1 MSDAVNTKLTNILQD
16 RPFESMTLTE
26 YHEALQCKIR
36 GTWNLHNASESLQL
50 KLDSFTMLSS
60 LSGIIGHV
68 AQANYAAGNVFL
80 DAFSAWRRARGL
92 PACSIDLGI
101 SEDSGV
107 IAESA
112 KLQSSTE
119 KRMFRS
125 LNEGQL
131 RKILYFAMLQQ
142 KDTPSASDVGTVGEL
157 AFSPMVTGLTFPQ
170 PDDSVLKF
178 DARFSPLFSNNE
190 RSKDL
195 KSGGQNA
202 NADIQALFLLLRT
215 DSADPVLRLKAL
227 IDVINGCF
235 MRILRLDDPMDPERP
250 ISVYGTDSLAAVEV
264 RNWVRTE
271 LGCLVTTLDIM
282 TATSLT
288 SFCQKI
294 LTKLS
299 SLETTG

>member
-1 MSDAVNTKLTNILQD
+1 
-16 RPFESMTLTE
+16 MTLTE

-36 GTWNLHNASESLQL
+36 GIWNLHNASESLQL
-50 KLDSFTMLSS
+50 KLNSFTMLSS

-68 AQANYAAGNVFL
+68 AQVNYAAGNVFL
-80 DAFSAWRRARGL
+80 DAFAAWRRTREL

-119 KRMFRS
+119 KGMFRS

-142 KDTPSASDVGTVGEL
+142 KITPSASDIGTASEL
-157 AFSPMVTGLTFPQ
+157 AFSPIITGLTFPQ
-170 PDDSVLKF
+170 PGDSVLKS

-190 RSKDL
+190 GPKDL
-195 KSGGQNA
+195 KSSGENA

-215 DSADPVLRLKAL
+215 KSADPASRLKAL

-235 MRILRLDDPMDPERP
+235 MRILRLNGPMDPERP
-250 ISVYGTDSLAAVEV
+250 TSVYGTDSLAAVEI

-271 LGCLVTTLDIM
+271 LGCLVTTLYIT

-288 SFCQKI
+288 SFCEKI
-294 LTKLS
+294 LTKLLS
-299 SLETTG
+299 VETAS

>member
-1 MSDAVNTKLTNILQD
+1 MS
-16 RPFESMTLTE
+16 LTE

-36 GTWNLHNASESLQL
+36 GTKNLHNASESLQL

-60 LSGIIGHV
+60 LSGIIGHA

-80 DAFSAWRRARGL
+80 DAFAAWRLARGL

-101 SEDSGV
+101 GEDAGV

-119 KRMFRS
+119 KGMFRS

-142 KDTPSASDVGTVGEL
+142 QATPSASEIGFSKEL
-157 AFSPMVTGLTFPQ
+157 AFSPMITGLTFPQ
-170 PDDSVLKF
+170 PADSVLKA
-178 DARFSPLFSNNE
+178 DARFSPLFSSNE
-190 RSKDL
+190 GSKDQA
-195 KSGGQNA
+195 SGSQNA
-202 NADIQALFLLLRT
+202 NADIQAFFLLLRT
-215 DSADPVLRLKAL
+215 ESADPGSRLKAL
-227 IDVINGCF
+227 VEVINGCF
-235 MRILRLDDPMDPERP
+235 MRVLRLDEPLDPERP

-282 TATSLT
+282 TATSLR
-288 SFCQKI
+288 SFCEKI
-294 LTKLS
+294 LTKL
-299 SLETTG
+299 L

>member
-1 MSDAVNTKLTNILQD
+1 MS
-16 RPFESMTLTE
+16 LTE

-36 GTWNLHNASESLQL
+36 GTKNLHNASESLQL

-60 LSGIIGHV
+60 LSGIIGHA

-80 DAFSAWRRARGL
+80 DAFAAWRRARGL

-101 SEDSGV
+101 GEDAGV

-119 KRMFRS
+119 KGMFRS

-142 KDTPSASDVGTVGEL
+142 KATPSASEAGFSGEL
-157 AFSPMVTGLTFPQ
+157 VFSPMVTGLTFPQ
-170 PDDSVLKF
+170 PADSVLKA
-178 DARFSPLFSNNE
+178 DARFSPLFSSNE
-190 RSKDL
+190 GSKDL
-195 KSGGQNA
+195 ASGSQNA
-202 NADIQALFLLLRT
+202 SADIQAFFLLLRT
-215 DSADPVLRLKAL
+215 ESADPGSRLKAL
-227 IDVINGCF
+227 VEVINGCF
-235 MRILRLDDPMDPERP
+235 MRILRLDEPMDPERP

-288 SFCQKI
+288 SFCEKI

-299 SLETTG
+299 

>member
-1 MSDAVNTKLTNILQD
+1 MS
-16 RPFESMTLTE
+16 LTE

-36 GTWNLHNASESLQL
+36 GTKNLHNASESLQL

-60 LSGIIGHV
+60 LSGIIGHA

-80 DAFSAWRRARGL
+80 DAFAAWRRARGL

-101 SEDSGV
+101 GEDAGV

-119 KRMFRS
+119 KGMFRS

-142 KDTPSASDVGTVGEL
+142 KATPSESEVGFSGEL

-170 PDDSVLKF
+170 PADSVLKA
-178 DARFSPLFSNNE
+178 DARFSPLFSSNE
-190 RSKDL
+190 GSRDL
-195 KSGGQNA
+195 ASSSQNA
-202 NADIQALFLLLRT
+202 NADIQAFFLLLRT
-215 DSADPVLRLKAL
+215 ESADPGSRLKAL
-227 IDVINGCF
+227 VEVINGCF
-235 MRILRLDDPMDPERP
+235 MRILRLDEPLDPERP
-250 ISVYGTDSLAAVEV
+250 ISVYGTDSLSAVEV

-288 SFCQKI
+288 SFCEKI

-299 SLETTG
+299 